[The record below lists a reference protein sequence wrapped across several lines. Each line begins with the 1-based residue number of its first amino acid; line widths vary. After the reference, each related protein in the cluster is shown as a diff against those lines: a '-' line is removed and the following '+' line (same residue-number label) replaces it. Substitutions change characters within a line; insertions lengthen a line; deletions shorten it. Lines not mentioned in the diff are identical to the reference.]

1 MILEELTIQGY
12 KCFKDETKIPFH
24 NLTVFIGENDSG
36 KSTIIKAIELLL
48 GKTNPTSEDYFS
60 LDEESTDLFTITA
73 TFKAD
78 PLIVAEFLKPYVVE
92 NKFFL
97 KKVFTKNQPFSTF
110 SNKVVLDD
118 AELENYSTLAA
129 EPTKALLVKY
139 NLAPKP
145 NQEERRAA
153 LEEYVNTNWETLPKK
168 TEEVLI
174 SNFGAISQGLP
185 VFQYFGSHEYGN
197 PQNLVKKTLDTIVAN
212 HFYDESGELK
222 IKSVKG
228 LREKV
233 LSKLNNSI
241 EENLL
246 NKIQKYNTKVLNIKG
261 KLDIDFS
268 RGLGFHGLELDEGLG
283 FKLIDQKG
291 EGSRKRLFLS
301 ILEWDK
307 EVQTSSIGGRPVIRA
322 YDEPDSNLHFDAQR
336 KMFYA
341 ISTVAHNP
349 KTNTQAIIATHSI
362 TMIDRA
368 PANCINHLT
377 QKNGISTISYL
388 NTGGDQ
394 EIQKFL
400 NQISIIGGIKN
411 SSIFYEK
418 CFLIVEGDSEEASM
432 GKIYKK
438 WYGKTL
444 TEDGIVLVNLQSNG
458 SWFNFLKL
466 LKSNKKDSTV
476 MLLDN
481 DTQNANSG
489 ASITVDRLNEIGFDH
504 TFLND
509 NVFFA
514 GVQEFEDLYPDNR
527 IRDIFNRLYPRTATS
542 KWSINHVRHIRTT
555 YPKISKGFD
564 KESIKFIAHHK
575 RRFKKPDFASEIID
589 LMTETELKAIPVLQN
604 LFNRIQQI
612 IN

>member
-48 GKTNPTSEDYFS
+48 GKTNPISEDYFS
-60 LDEESTDLFTITA
+60 LNEESTDLFTITA

-92 NKFFL
+92 SKFFL

-118 AELENYSTLAA
+118 AELDNYSTLAA
-129 EPTKALLVKY
+129 EPTKALLTKY
-139 NLAPKP
+139 NLTPKP

-153 LEEYVNTNWETLPKK
+153 LEKYVKDNWETLPKK
-168 TEEVLI
+168 IEEVLI
-174 SNFGAISQGLP
+174 SNFGSISQGLP
-185 VFQYFGSHEYGN
+185 IFQYFGSHEYGN

-212 HFYDESGELK
+212 HFYDEAGELK

-241 EENLL
+241 EDNLL
-246 NKIQKYNTKVLNIKG
+246 NKIQKYNAKVLNIKG

-307 EVQTSSIGGRPVIRA
+307 EVQTSSMGGRPVIRA

-341 ISTVAHNP
+341 ISSVANNP
-349 KTNTQAIIATHSI
+349 KVNTQAIIATHSI

-368 PANCINHLT
+368 PANCINHLS
-377 QKNGISTISYL
+377 QKNGISIVNYL
-388 NTGGDQ
+388 NTGGDN

-418 CFLIVEGDSEEASM
+418 CFLVVEGDSEEASM

-438 WYGKTL
+438 WTGRTL
-444 TEDGIVLVNLQSNG
+444 TEDGVVLINLQSNG

-466 LKSNKKDSTV
+466 LRSNKKDSTV
-476 MLLDN
+476 MLLDS

-489 ASITVDRLNEIGFDH
+489 ASVTVQRLTQIGFDQP
-504 TFLND
+504 FLNS

-514 GVQEFEDLYPDNR
+514 GTQEFEDLYPNSR
-527 IRDIFNRLYPRTATS
+527 IRDVFNRLYPRSATS
-542 KWSINHVRHIRTT
+542 KWTTTHIQNIRNSN
-555 YPKISKGFD
+555 PKISKGLFD
-564 KESIKFIAHHK
+564 ESKRFINHHK
-575 RRFKKPDFASEIID
+575 NIFKKPEFASEIVD
-589 LMTETELKAIPVLQN
+589 LMTQSELKAIPVLQN
-604 LFNRIQQI
+604 IFDRIQQI
-612 IN
+612 IS